1 MRIVA
6 LRILRM
12 YKLVLSPYVPSA
24 CRYTPT
30 CSVYAHEAIDRH
42 GGMRGTWLAMKRLG
56 RCHPLSRSG
65 GYDPVP

>member
-12 YKLVLSPYVPSA
+12 YKLALSPYVPSA

>member
-1 MRIVA
+1 
-6 LRILRM
+6 M
-12 YKLVLSPYVPSA
+12 YKLVLSPYVLSA

-30 CSVYAHEAIDRH
+30 CSIYARQAIDRH
-42 GGMRGTWLAMKRLG
+42 GGMQGAWLAIKRLG